1 VTLFNE
7 EVETLARRWGQ
18 PRLIEKQIA
27 VAPGLTEEAVSGFFS
42 DRWGEVVMV
51 IRRAVDGRVWVMT
64 KASFPKGLYSLPTGG
79 IRHHEAIAEALRRE
93 LTEET
98 GFDMQVQRFLAVIRY
113 VPVVASGDPQ
123 NVPTFVSFCFLLE
136 EKNGRDPVVSSGE
149 KILDFKTVAP
159 AELGTIARQW
169 RELSGSS
176 VEFHDLAAWGE
187 FRGLVHQV
195 VGEALSS
202 KPPAG
207 RNLREAERN

>member
-1 VTLFNE
+1 MTLFNE

-18 PRLIEKQIA
+18 PRLVEKQIA
-27 VAPGLTEEAVSGFFS
+27 VAPGLTEEMVRDFFS

-64 KASFPKGLYSLPTGG
+64 KEGFPRKLYSLPTGG
-79 IRHHEAIAEALRRE
+79 IRRHEAVAEALRRE

-98 GFDMQVQRFLAVIRY
+98 GFEMQVQRFLAVIRY
-113 VPVVASGDPQ
+113 MPVVASGDPQ
-123 NVPTFVSFCFLLE
+123 NVPAFVSFCFLLE
-136 EKNGRDPVVSSGE
+136 EKNGGDPVVSSGE
-149 KILDFKTVAP
+149 KILDFKTVVP

-176 VEFHDLAAWGE
+176 DEFHDLAAWGE

-195 VGEALSS
+195 VSEALSS
-202 KPPAG
+202 KLPAG
-207 RNLREAERN
+207 YNLREAERN